1 MDFSYYDER
10 LGFMK
15 SNSALGIKRSALST
29 QHSKILNERGLA
41 LVLVLWFFIFL
52 FVVAINFASSVREEG
67 MAAHRYAEE
76 TEGYYLALAG
86 FEQTLYRLLENPEVG
101 EESEGRSGDVAS
113 AEFSF
118 QTEDISDI
126 VDGKWREGTL
136 GKGLYRVRL
145 VGEGGKVNINRADEV
160 TLRRIFTNLGIDDSH
175 ATVLVDSIIDWRD
188 EDDLHRLN
196 GAENDYYLSLSPSY
210 TAKNGPFDAVEDL
223 LWVRGVTHEHFY
235 GQIYSGET
243 GGSARQSGTVARRV
257 GLREIFTVD
266 NPRNQLNLRTASAEV
281 IHAVV
286 GLSIEK
292 ACEFIEQRDELS
304 ETTLADVLEL
314 MGITEVDTV
323 RSQFGFFRPTFI
335 SIEAAGLQAGSLM
348 KRQVRGVVQMRGN
361 RGFRLVRW
369 MDRDMGTSGK
379 SCS

>member
-1 MDFSYYDER
+1 
-10 LGFMK
+10 
-15 SNSALGIKRSALST
+15 
-29 QHSKILNERGLA
+29 
-41 LVLVLWFFIFL
+41 
-52 FVVAINFASSVREEG
+52 

-86 FEQTLYRLLENPEVG
+86 FEQTLYRLLEKPEVG
-101 EESEGRSGDVAS
+101 EERDGRGGDVAS
-113 AEFSF
+113 AEFSL
-118 QTEDISDI
+118 QTEEISDI
-126 VDGKWREGTL
+126 VDGRWREGTL

-175 ATVLVDSIIDWRD
+175 ATVLVDSILDWRD

-235 GQIYSGET
+235 GQINSGET
-243 GGSARQSGTVARRV
+243 GESARERETVARRV

-286 GLSIEK
+286 GLPMEK
-292 ACEFIEQRDELS
+292 ACEFVEQREELS
-304 ETTLADVLEL
+304 EKTLADVLEL

-369 MDRDMGTSGK
+369 MDRDMGTRGK